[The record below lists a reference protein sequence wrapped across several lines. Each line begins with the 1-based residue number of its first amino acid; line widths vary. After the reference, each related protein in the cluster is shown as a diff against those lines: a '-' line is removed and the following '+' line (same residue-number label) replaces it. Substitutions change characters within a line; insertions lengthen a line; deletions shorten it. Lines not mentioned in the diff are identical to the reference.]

1 MDVLGN
7 FYHNN
12 FQPQLGDTMSF
23 TNTFKVSI
31 VKIALMSSALL
42 FTLFSSLT
50 SFSASAK
57 GDLTKQTPIEIT
69 VVMGDKNN
77 AMMFYPSTIEFETG
91 KLYKL
96 VLENKG
102 LVKHYFSSDGLAQS
116 VLSRKVQV
124 NDASG
129 TPIAEVKGMIRE
141 IEVYPGFKAE
151 WWFVPVKSGTFDDLS
166 CSIAGH
172 TEAGM
177 KGTIIIK

>member
-1 MDVLGN
+1 
-7 FYHNN
+7 
-12 FQPQLGDTMSF
+12 MSLS
-23 TNTFKVSI
+23 NTLAMMLTKR
-31 VKIALMSSALL
+31 IALMSGVLL
-42 FTLFSSLT
+42 FTFLSSTLT
-50 SFSASAK
+50 ALTANAK

-69 VVMGDKNN
+69 VVMGDKDN
-77 AMMFYPSTIEFETG
+77 AMLFYPSTIEFETG

-96 VLENKG
+96 ILENKG
-102 LVKHYFSSDGLAQS
+102 LVKHYFSSDGLSQS

-124 NDASG
+124 NDGTG
-129 TPIAEVKGMIRE
+129 TPVAEVKGTIRE

-151 WWFVPVKSGTFDDLS
+151 WWFVPVKAGTFDDLS

>member
-1 MDVLGN
+1 
-7 FYHNN
+7 
-12 FQPQLGDTMSF
+12 MSLRS
-23 TNTFKVSI
+23 TLANSFKESFAK
-31 VKIALMSSALL
+31 KIALMGSVLFALTT
-42 FTLFSSLT
+42 TLTTALIP
-50 SFSASAK
+50 FSASAK

-69 VVMGDKNN
+69 VVMGDKDN
-77 AMMFYPSTIEFETG
+77 AMMFSPSTIEFETG

-96 VLENKG
+96 VLENQG
-102 LVKHYFSSDGLAQS
+102 PVKHYFSSDGLSQS
-116 VLSRKVQV
+116 VLTRKVQV
-124 NDASG
+124 NDATG

-151 WWFVPVKSGTFDDLS
+151 WWFVPVKAGTFDDLS